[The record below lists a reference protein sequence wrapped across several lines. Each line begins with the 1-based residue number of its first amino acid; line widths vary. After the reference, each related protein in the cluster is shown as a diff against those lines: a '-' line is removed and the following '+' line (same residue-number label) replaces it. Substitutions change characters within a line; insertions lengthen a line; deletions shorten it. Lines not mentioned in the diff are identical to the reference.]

1 MQATVLYGGGD
12 LRSETGRRRVSG
24 GYRAMNDLQ
33 AIKTMI
39 TFA

>member
-1 MQATVLYGGGD
+1 MQATVLYGAGN
-12 LRSETGRRRVSG
+12 LQIATGRRRVSG
-24 GYRAMNDLQ
+24 GYRALNDRQ